1 MMKKIKLKITKI
13 ASIAIMIGGTL
24 INATAFVGGSY
35 LAKYSCGDQN
45 NSNEEEK
52 RHDLAVERYQAALK
66 SRLISSQP

>member
-1 MMKKIKLKITKI
+1 
-13 ASIAIMIGGTL
+13 MIGGTL

-35 LAKYSCGDQN
+35 LAKYSCGDLN